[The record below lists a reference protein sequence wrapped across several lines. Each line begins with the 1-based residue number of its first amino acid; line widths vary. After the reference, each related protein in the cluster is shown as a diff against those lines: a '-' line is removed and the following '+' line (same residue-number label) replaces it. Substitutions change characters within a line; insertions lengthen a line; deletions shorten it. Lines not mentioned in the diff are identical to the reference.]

1 MSPYERAKIE
11 LWCAALE
18 IFGTLIP
25 KIIESGTTSVETN
38 LLAAKVKAT
47 TEKTRVAL
55 KQILMDTTAG
65 YVNALDRQ
73 TNDPEGRRL

>member
-18 IFGTLIP
+18 IFGTMIP
-25 KIIESGTTSVETN
+25 KIIETGTTSVETN

-73 TNDPEGRRL
+73 THDAEGRLL

>member
-1 MSPYERAKIE
+1 MSPYERAKLE

-25 KIIESGTTSVETN
+25 KIIETGTTSVETN

-47 TEKTRVAL
+47 TEKTRVSL

-65 YVNALDRQ
+65 YVNALERRTQ
-73 TNDPEGRRL
+73 HTEGRPL